1 MGLAAF
7 RLIFEEAEEKNN
19 VHKGNTFWG
28 TPRLQHSFLSY
39 LNKTTESKHK
49 YVTTYEDQS

>member
-19 VHKGNTFWG
+19 VHKGKLLGDWRI
-28 TPRLQHSFLSY
+28 TPS
-39 LNKTTESKHK
+39 
-49 YVTTYEDQS
+49 